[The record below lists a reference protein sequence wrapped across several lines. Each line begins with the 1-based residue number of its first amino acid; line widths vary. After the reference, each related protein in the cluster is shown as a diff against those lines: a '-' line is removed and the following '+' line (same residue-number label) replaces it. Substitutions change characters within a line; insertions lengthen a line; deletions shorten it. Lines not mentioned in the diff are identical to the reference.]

1 MPSANLKPITL
12 HGHTA
17 GPNPWKVLII
27 LEELG
32 VPYDMVFQ
40 TMGPGMKSPPYS
52 NINPNGRVPAIEDP
66 NTGITLW
73 VFGAIIEYLVDTYH
87 TEHKITHGAV
97 SPEKLFE
104 KQYLFFQV
112 SGQGPYFGQLTQR
125 HLLFLFDFFSSNP
138 PSR

>member
-40 TMGPGMKSPPYS
+40 TMGQGMKSPPYR
-52 NINPNGRVPAIEDP
+52 IIKPNGRVPAIEDP
-66 NTGITLW
+66 NTGIILW
-73 VFGAIIEYLVDTYH
+73 LSCAIIEYLVDTYD
-87 TEHKITHGAV
+87 TKHKKTHNTKN
-97 SPEKLFE
+97 PKKKHK
-104 KQYLFFQV
+104 KQKHNIQV
-112 SGQGPYFGQLTQR
+112 S
-125 HLLFLFDFFSSNP
+125 
-138 PSR
+138 